1 MKRKIVIIMII
12 LILVTPLKNFAKYYK
27 TISNIK
33 LTFEIANPIIEIEKD
48 ETIFKRVNM
57 QDNIIDEFYF
67 KIKNYNDSKISEI
80 GFIYKIEIL
89 NTNNDI
95 PIEIEL
101 YDCETEKELLNGGNE
116 SEPINLPKNIRKEDK
131 YKIIIKTENLKLDKS
146 LNTKIDVKISLEAKM
161 E

>member
-12 LILVTPLKNFAKYYK
+12 LILIIPLKNFAKYYK

-33 LTFEIANPIIEIEKD
+33 LSFEIANPVIEIEKD
-48 ETIFKRVNM
+48 ETILKKVNM
-57 QDNIIDEFYF
+57 QNNIIDEFYF

-80 GFIYKIEIL
+80 GLIYKIEIL

-95 PIEIEL
+95 PIEIKL
-101 YDCETEKELLNGGNE
+101 YDCETEKELLNGDNE
-116 SEPINLPKNIRKEDK
+116 SEPINLPKNIKTENN
-131 YKIIIKTENLKLDKS
+131 YKMIIKTKNLKSDKS
-146 LNTKIDVKISLEAKM
+146 LNTKIDVKISLETKM